1 MHKIPFILHL
11 KPNFF
16 YFTPSFLQNTH
27 ISLSILQDISIKY
40 SFFSFFLIISLN
52 YHYIRAPSL
61 FLSPFSDL
69 LLSLYPSLATIS
81 SKSHLG
87 QISLAPIRQ
96 DPSRSSS
103 VQAKDPRAPIVP
115 QAPIKTS
122 SSQATIKTHE
132 PQSSTDQ
139 NPQAP
144 VKYRSRPTSSD
155 QASIKTHELRSS
167 TGQDPR
173 APIKH

>member
-1 MHKIPFILHL
+1 MFILYKNLLFLFYTIIFTKH
-11 KPNFF
+11 PHQFI
-16 YFTPSFLQNTH
+16 YFTRYFNKIFIPL
-27 ISLSILQDISIKY
+27 I
-40 SFFSFFLIISLN
+40 FFIISLN

-69 LLSLYPSLATIS
+69 LLSFYPSLATIS

-96 DPSRSSS
+96 DLSRSSS
-103 VQAKDPRAPIVP
+103 VQAKDPRAPIIP
-115 QAPIKTS
+115 QAP
-122 SSQATIKTHE
+122 IKTHE

-139 NPQAP
+139 DPQAP
-144 VKYRSRPTSSD
+144 VKHRSRPTSFD

-167 TGQDPR
+167 TSQDPR